1 MTYQISRPPKHP
13 WRKQHYKHIAD
24 TPAFNLHAL
33 DAFGTF
39 AGNLAKAINNM
50 GNAYKTAL
58 ADTATSPS
66 WDREPGKPI
75 HLPADTISKLMDV
88 DAEAQF
94 RYPDVSDEN
103 AWMYRQCFVD
113 GAKWAAATAMKENR

>member
-1 MTYQISRPPKHP
+1 MTYHISLPPKHP
-13 WRKQHYKHIAD
+13 WQKQHYQHIAD
-24 TPAFNLHAL
+24 KPTCNVHLL

-39 AGNLAKAINNM
+39 VGNLAKTMNNM
-50 GNAYKTAL
+50 GIAYKKAL
-58 ADTATSPS
+58 ADTTDPPS
-66 WDREPGKPI
+66 HD
-75 HLPADTISKLMDV
+75 HQPADHVALTPASITGLMDV

-103 AWMYRQCFVD
+103 AWMCRQCFVD